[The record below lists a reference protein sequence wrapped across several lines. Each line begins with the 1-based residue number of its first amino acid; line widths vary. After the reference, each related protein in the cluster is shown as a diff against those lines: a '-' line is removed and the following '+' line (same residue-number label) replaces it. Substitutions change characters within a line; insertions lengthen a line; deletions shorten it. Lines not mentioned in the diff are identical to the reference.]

1 MPLPIH
7 KKIPKN
13 GYDTSTLISMPPL
26 SPLMAL

>member
-1 MPLPIH
+1 MPVPIH

-13 GYDTSTLISMPPL
+13 GFDTSTLISKPPL